1 MNSYHS
7 NMKHGHLNQRK
18 EMTSAT
24 FSAFK
29 FFFIF
34 FPEYV
39 MPLELDCLNSIYS
52 AIAYCEKLCRLL
64 ILPVL

>member
-1 MNSYHS
+1 
-7 NMKHGHLNQRK
+7 
-18 EMTSAT
+18 MTSAT

-34 FPEYV
+34 FLEYV

-52 AIAYCEKLCRLL
+52 AIAYFEKLCRLL